1 MAQKILLGLI
11 FIAAL
16 FYLGRFI
23 YRQINAGKDDGH
35 CEKCLPKQAAE
46 KRKSKI

>member
-1 MAQKILLGLI
+1 MIQNVLLAVI

-23 YRQINAGKDDGH
+23 YRQINTGKDDGH

-46 KRKSKI
+46 KRK

>member
-1 MAQKILLGLI
+1 MIQNILLAVV

-16 FYLGRFI
+16 IYFGRFI

-35 CEKCLPKQAAE
+35 CEKCLPKHGVD
-46 KRKSKI
+46 KGKG